1 MRTGTAQLCFC
12 RCVATATIQT
22 ILLLLA
28 ILVVVAIVA
37 RRLNSAPSI
46 LLVVA
51 GIALALTRDLPPIEL
66 APELVLLG
74 VLPPLISSP
83 GVATTTSPRP
93 RSTRAGRVVTRSPSH
108 DCAAAM
114 GRPRRSDGRCWFMH
128 PMGKSRAD
136 KLVTSLIAQTVDKK
150 YDVREML
157 VSH

>member
-66 APELVLLG
+66 APN
-74 VLPPLISSP
+74 SSC
-83 GVATTTSPRP
+83 SE
-93 RSTRAGRVVTRSPSH
+93 S
-108 DCAAAM
+108 AAADLF
-114 GRPRRSDGRCWFMH
+114 PRRCHYDFSEAAIDARWQGGYSE
-128 PMGKSRAD
+128 P
-136 KLVTSLIAQTVDKK
+136 VT
-150 YDVREML
+150 
-157 VSH
+157 